1 MKKNVLFLCMLVL
14 ICLATPARPANSR
27 TELNVW
33 AFSWTEQA
41 LQELKQR
48 FETAHPDISVNIEPV
63 NFSSFQR
70 KFLTAMASGGEVP
83 DIITVSSSWAGAL
96 FNSGGVTALDE
107 FTDAAYIKTFLP
119 TAMQIYNYKGQ
130 QYGIPLDI
138 DIMVMFYRSDI
149 LDPVLKSLGMTS
161 FPKTWDKFIELALA
175 ISNREIT
182 KHDTGHFA
190 LALSSNDVY
199 TLYTGYIVPAGGRIL
214 SDNYRQVTFQKPKA
228 VKAVAYYSGLINKHK
243 VAMEWNGAFGD
254 ILSAL
259 KCGFITMHP
268 IGPWYREELKANMPE
283 LAGKWK
289 IALMPTPTGK
299 GPYSAL
305 TGTCLSIP
313 EGSKHKAA
321 AWKYIRFMTED
332 KDTLLKYFKMVGS
345 PIPQPKLWSDKAF
358 AATDPY
364 FKQPIY
370 KTILYAIKHS
380 VASELV
386 PEQKVLDIFGNAQ
399 EKIVRSGKN
408 TQLILDEAA
417 REASQYLK

>member
-1 MKKNVLFLCMLVL
+1 MKKSVLFLCMVIL
-14 ICLATPARPANSR
+14 ICLAAPARAANSK

-33 AFSWTEQA
+33 AFSWTERA
-41 LQELKQR
+41 LQDLKQR
-48 FETAHPDISVNIEPV
+48 FEATNPEITVNIEPV
-63 NFSSFQR
+63 DFSSFQR
-70 KFLTAMASGGEVP
+70 KFLTVMAGGGEVP
-83 DIITVSSSWAGAL
+83 DVITVSSSWAGAL
-96 FNSGGVTALDE
+96 FNSGGITALDE
-107 FTDAAYIKTFLP
+107 FTDPAYIKTFLP
-119 TAMQIYNYKGQ
+119 TAMQIYNYKGR

-138 DIMVMFYRSDI
+138 DIMVMFYRSDLI
-149 LDPVLKSLGMTS
+149 DPVLKSLGMKS

-214 SDNYRQVTFQKPKA
+214 SDNLGQVMFQKPNA
-228 VKAVAYYSGLINKHK
+228 VKGVEYYCDLINKYK
-243 VAMEWNGAFGD
+243 VAMLWNGAFGD

-259 KCGFITMHP
+259 KSGFITMHP

-299 GPYSAL
+299 GPYSGL
-305 TGTCLSIP
+305 TGTCLAIP
-313 EGSKHKAA
+313 EGSKHKSA

-370 KTILYAIKHS
+370 KTILHAIKNS
-380 VASELV
+380 AATELV
-386 PEQKVLDIFGNAQ
+386 PEQKVLDILGNAQ
-399 EKIVRSGKN
+399 EKIIRSDKN
-408 TQLILDEAA
+408 TQMILDEAA
-417 REASQYLK
+417 HEANQYLK